1 MGQQPQTATRTLV
14 VGREIVLSGEISACD
29 RLVVEGTVK
38 ANIKDCRDIA
48 ISEGGLFTGSA
59 SVESAE
65 IRGRFEG
72 ELTVN
77 GRLLIRSPGQ
87 VSAAVRYGE
96 IEIER
101 GGRLSGHVDV
111 TDALQTPHR
120 IALIR
125 QRPGFSF
132 RDFSE
137 IAGTR
142 RTLGRRSPA
151 AWSAAPA
158 GWPRQLHLSPS
169 SARSCVSRAV
179 LSASAPV
186 ASSSCGRRPSNRP
199 KVSPT
204 VSPLG

>member
-1 MGQQPQTATRTLV
+1 MANILTTMRKSAPLPPLDPPTQPTRPMPPQADRSRETPPVAAQKPTSESATAQPQTATRTLV

-101 GGRLSGHVDV
+101 GGRLSGHVD
-111 TDALQTPHR
+111 TTATPK
-120 IALIR
+120 A
-125 QRPGFSF
+125 
-132 RDFSE
+132 
-137 IAGTR
+137 
-142 RTLGRRSPA
+142 RTGMP
-151 AWSAAPA
+151 
-158 GWPRQLHLSPS
+158 
-169 SARSCVSRAV
+169 
-179 LSASAPV
+179 
-186 ASSSCGRRPSNRP
+186 
-199 KVSPT
+199 
-204 VSPLG
+204 

>member
-1 MGQQPQTATRTLV
+1 MEPTQPTRPTPALAADRATTVVAPKPTGEAPIAQPQTATRTLV

-72 ELTVN
+72 ELTVS
-77 GRLLIRSPGQ
+77 GRLLIRTPGQ

-101 GGRLSGHVDV
+101 GGRLSGHVDA
-111 TDALQTPHR
+111 T
-120 IALIR
+120 
-125 QRPGFSF
+125 
-132 RDFSE
+132 E
-137 IAGTR
+137 
-142 RTLGRRSPA
+142 
-151 AWSAAPA
+151 APK
-158 GWPRQLHLSPS
+158 
-169 SARSCVSRAV
+169 SRA
-179 LSASAPV
+179 
-186 ASSSCGRRPSNRP
+186 
-199 KVSPT
+199 
-204 VSPLG
+204 

>member
-1 MGQQPQTATRTLV
+1 MPPVGADRASPVVAPKPSGEATMAQPQTATRTLV

-72 ELTVN
+72 ELTVS
-77 GRLLIRSPGQ
+77 GRLLFRTPGQ

-101 GGRLSGHVDV
+101 GGRLSGHVDA
-111 TDALQTPHR
+111 TDAPK
-120 IALIR
+120 
-125 QRPGFSF
+125 
-132 RDFSE
+132 
-137 IAGTR
+137 
-142 RTLGRRSPA
+142 
-151 AWSAAPA
+151 
-158 GWPRQLHLSPS
+158 
-169 SARSCVSRAV
+169 SRA
-179 LSASAPV
+179 
-186 ASSSCGRRPSNRP
+186 
-199 KVSPT
+199 
-204 VSPLG
+204 

>member
-1 MGQQPQTATRTLV
+1 MEPPTQPTRPTPPVAADRASPIVAPKPTGEATMAQPQTATRTLV

-72 ELTVN
+72 ELTVS
-77 GRLLIRSPGQ
+77 GRLLIRAPGQ

-101 GGRLSGHVDV
+101 GGRLSGHVDA
-111 TDALQTPHR
+111 TDAPK
-120 IALIR
+120 
-125 QRPGFSF
+125 
-132 RDFSE
+132 
-137 IAGTR
+137 
-142 RTLGRRSPA
+142 
-151 AWSAAPA
+151 
-158 GWPRQLHLSPS
+158 
-169 SARSCVSRAV
+169 SRA
-179 LSASAPV
+179 
-186 ASSSCGRRPSNRP
+186 
-199 KVSPT
+199 
-204 VSPLG
+204 

>member
-1 MGQQPQTATRTLV
+1 MANILTNMRKSSPLPEPPTQPTRPTAPPPVMADRARETASSATQRANGESPLAQPQTATRTLV

-72 ELTVN
+72 ELTVS
-77 GRLLIRSPGQ
+77 GRLLIRAPGQ

-101 GGRLSGHVDV
+101 GGRLSGHVDA
-111 TDALQTPHR
+111 TEGAKP
-120 IALIR
+120 
-125 QRPGFSF
+125 
-132 RDFSE
+132 
-137 IAGTR
+137 
-142 RTLGRRSPA
+142 RS
-151 AWSAAPA
+151 
-158 GWPRQLHLSPS
+158 
-169 SARSCVSRAV
+169 
-179 LSASAPV
+179 
-186 ASSSCGRRPSNRP
+186 
-199 KVSPT
+199 
-204 VSPLG
+204 

>member
-1 MGQQPQTATRTLV
+1 MRRGVIMANILTTMRKSGPLPEPPTQPTRPPPPPVMADRARETAPAATPRPNGEAPLGQPQTATRTLV

-72 ELTVN
+72 ELTVS
-77 GRLLIRSPGQ
+77 GRLLIRAPGQ

-101 GGRLSGHVDV
+101 GGRLSGHVDA
-111 TDALQTPHR
+111 TDASKP
-120 IALIR
+120 
-125 QRPGFSF
+125 
-132 RDFSE
+132 
-137 IAGTR
+137 
-142 RTLGRRSPA
+142 RS
-151 AWSAAPA
+151 
-158 GWPRQLHLSPS
+158 
-169 SARSCVSRAV
+169 
-179 LSASAPV
+179 
-186 ASSSCGRRPSNRP
+186 
-199 KVSPT
+199 
-204 VSPLG
+204 

>member
-1 MGQQPQTATRTLV
+1 MPPQADRPREMSPLGPPKASSDSLAQPQTATRTLV

-72 ELTVN
+72 ELTVS

-101 GGRLSGHVDV
+101 GGRLSGHVDA
-111 TDALQTPHR
+111 TDAAKP
-120 IALIR
+120 
-125 QRPGFSF
+125 
-132 RDFSE
+132 
-137 IAGTR
+137 
-142 RTLGRRSPA
+142 RTG
-151 AWSAAPA
+151 
-158 GWPRQLHLSPS
+158 LS
-169 SARSCVSRAV
+169 
-179 LSASAPV
+179 
-186 ASSSCGRRPSNRP
+186 
-199 KVSPT
+199 
-204 VSPLG
+204 

>member
-1 MGQQPQTATRTLV
+1 MAPPPVVADRARETHPMAAQKTNGEAPLGQQTATRTLV

-72 ELTVN
+72 ELTVS
-77 GRLLIRSPGQ
+77 GRLLIRAPGQ

-101 GGRLSGHVDV
+101 GGRLSGHVDA
-111 TDALQTPHR
+111 TD
-120 IALIR
+120 
-125 QRPGFSF
+125 
-132 RDFSE
+132 
-137 IAGTR
+137 
-142 RTLGRRSPA
+142 
-151 AWSAAPA
+151 SAK
-158 GWPRQLHLSPS
+158 PR
-169 SARSCVSRAV
+169 A
-179 LSASAPV
+179 
-186 ASSSCGRRPSNRP
+186 
-199 KVSPT
+199 
-204 VSPLG
+204 

>member
-1 MGQQPQTATRTLV
+1 MANILTTMRKGAPLPPLDPPTQPTRPMSPLADRPRETPPAVAQKPNSESLTAQQQTATRTLV

-77 GRLLIRSPGQ
+77 GRLLIRAPGQ

-101 GGRLSGHVDV
+101 GGRLSGHVDA
-111 TDALQTPHR
+111 TDAPK
-120 IALIR
+120 
-125 QRPGFSF
+125 P
-132 RDFSE
+132 
-137 IAGTR
+137 
-142 RTLGRRSPA
+142 RTG
-151 AWSAAPA
+151 
-158 GWPRQLHLSPS
+158 LS
-169 SARSCVSRAV
+169 
-179 LSASAPV
+179 
-186 ASSSCGRRPSNRP
+186 
-199 KVSPT
+199 
-204 VSPLG
+204 

>member
-1 MGQQPQTATRTLV
+1 MGQPQTATRTLV

-72 ELTVN
+72 ELSVS
-77 GRLLIRSPGQ
+77 GRLLIRTPGQ

-101 GGRLSGHVDV
+101 GGRLSGHVDA
-111 TDALQTPHR
+111 TDAPK
-120 IALIR
+120 
-125 QRPGFSF
+125 
-132 RDFSE
+132 
-137 IAGTR
+137 
-142 RTLGRRSPA
+142 
-151 AWSAAPA
+151 
-158 GWPRQLHLSPS
+158 
-169 SARSCVSRAV
+169 SRA
-179 LSASAPV
+179 
-186 ASSSCGRRPSNRP
+186 
-199 KVSPT
+199 
-204 VSPLG
+204 

>member
-1 MGQQPQTATRTLV
+1 MANILTTMRKSAPLPPMEPPTQPTRPTPPLADRSREALPVVAPKPSSGDGLMGQQQTATRTLV

-72 ELTVN
+72 ELTVS
-77 GRLLIRSPGQ
+77 GRLLIRAPGQ

-101 GGRLSGHVDV
+101 GGRLSGHVDA
-111 TDALQTPHR
+111 TDTPK
-120 IALIR
+120 A
-125 QRPGFSF
+125 
-132 RDFSE
+132 
-137 IAGTR
+137 
-142 RTLGRRSPA
+142 RT
-151 AWSAAPA
+151 
-158 GWPRQLHLSPS
+158 
-169 SARSCVSRAV
+169 
-179 LSASAPV
+179 
-186 ASSSCGRRPSNRP
+186 
-199 KVSPT
+199 
-204 VSPLG
+204 

>member
-1 MGQQPQTATRTLV
+1 MANILTTMRKSGPLPEPPIQPTRPMTPPPVVADRARETHPIAAQKTNGEAPLGQQTATRTLV

-72 ELTVN
+72 ELTVS
-77 GRLLIRSPGQ
+77 GRLLIRAPGQ

-101 GGRLSGHVDV
+101 GGRLSGHVDA
-111 TDALQTPHR
+111 TD
-120 IALIR
+120 
-125 QRPGFSF
+125 
-132 RDFSE
+132 
-137 IAGTR
+137 
-142 RTLGRRSPA
+142 
-151 AWSAAPA
+151 SAK
-158 GWPRQLHLSPS
+158 PR
-169 SARSCVSRAV
+169 A
-179 LSASAPV
+179 
-186 ASSSCGRRPSNRP
+186 
-199 KVSPT
+199 
-204 VSPLG
+204 

>member
-1 MGQQPQTATRTLV
+1 MANILTTMRKSAPLPAMDPPTQPPRPMPPPDRAREAPASAASSQKANETPAAQQQTATRTLV

-72 ELTVN
+72 ELTVS
-77 GRLLIRSPGQ
+77 GRLLIRAPGQ

-101 GGRLSGHVDV
+101 GGRLSGHVDA
-111 TDALQTPHR
+111 TDGSKP
-120 IALIR
+120 
-125 QRPGFSF
+125 
-132 RDFSE
+132 
-137 IAGTR
+137 
-142 RTLGRRSPA
+142 RS
-151 AWSAAPA
+151 
-158 GWPRQLHLSPS
+158 GLS
-169 SARSCVSRAV
+169 
-179 LSASAPV
+179 
-186 ASSSCGRRPSNRP
+186 
-199 KVSPT
+199 
-204 VSPLG
+204 

>member
-1 MGQQPQTATRTLV
+1 MANILTTMRKSGPLPEPPTQPTRPMAPPPVVADRARETHPIAAQKTNGEAPLGQQTATRTLV

-72 ELTVN
+72 ELTVS
-77 GRLLIRSPGQ
+77 GRLLIRAPGQ

-101 GGRLSGHVDV
+101 GGRLSGHVDA
-111 TDALQTPHR
+111 TD
-120 IALIR
+120 
-125 QRPGFSF
+125 
-132 RDFSE
+132 
-137 IAGTR
+137 
-142 RTLGRRSPA
+142 
-151 AWSAAPA
+151 SAK
-158 GWPRQLHLSPS
+158 PR
-169 SARSCVSRAV
+169 A
-179 LSASAPV
+179 
-186 ASSSCGRRPSNRP
+186 
-199 KVSPT
+199 
-204 VSPLG
+204 

>member
-1 MGQQPQTATRTLV
+1 MANILTTMRKSALLAPLEPPTQPTRPTPPLVDRSREALPVAAQKPNGESSMGQPQTATRTLV

-72 ELTVN
+72 ELTVS
-77 GRLLIRSPGQ
+77 GRLLIRAPGQ

-101 GGRLSGHVDV
+101 GGRLSGHVDA
-111 TDALQTPHR
+111 TDTPK
-120 IALIR
+120 
-125 QRPGFSF
+125 P
-132 RDFSE
+132 
-137 IAGTR
+137 
-142 RTLGRRSPA
+142 RTGLA
-151 AWSAAPA
+151 
-158 GWPRQLHLSPS
+158 
-169 SARSCVSRAV
+169 
-179 LSASAPV
+179 
-186 ASSSCGRRPSNRP
+186 
-199 KVSPT
+199 
-204 VSPLG
+204 

>member
-1 MGQQPQTATRTLV
+1 MPPQPDRSREAPIASAQRANGESSMTQPQTATRTLV

-72 ELTVN
+72 ELTVS
-77 GRLLIRSPGQ
+77 GRLLIRAPGQ

-101 GGRLSGHVDV
+101 GGRLSGHVDA
-111 TDALQTPHR
+111 TDAPKSR
-120 IALIR
+120 V
-125 QRPGFSF
+125 G
-132 RDFSE
+132 
-137 IAGTR
+137 
-142 RTLGRRSPA
+142 
-151 AWSAAPA
+151 
-158 GWPRQLHLSPS
+158 LS
-169 SARSCVSRAV
+169 
-179 LSASAPV
+179 
-186 ASSSCGRRPSNRP
+186 
-199 KVSPT
+199 
-204 VSPLG
+204 

>member
-1 MGQQPQTATRTLV
+1 MRRGVIMANILTTMRKSAPLPAMEPPTQPSRPTPPQVDRAPPVAQKPNGETSMGQPQTATRTLV

-72 ELTVN
+72 DLTVS
-77 GRLLIRSPGQ
+77 GRLLIRAPGQ

-101 GGRLSGHVDV
+101 GGRLSGHVDA
-111 TDALQTPHR
+111 TDAPK
-120 IALIR
+120 
-125 QRPGFSF
+125 P
-132 RDFSE
+132 
-137 IAGTR
+137 
-142 RTLGRRSPA
+142 RSGLA
-151 AWSAAPA
+151 
-158 GWPRQLHLSPS
+158 
-169 SARSCVSRAV
+169 
-179 LSASAPV
+179 
-186 ASSSCGRRPSNRP
+186 
-199 KVSPT
+199 
-204 VSPLG
+204 

>member
-1 MGQQPQTATRTLV
+1 MANILTTMRKSAPLPPLDPPSQPARPMPPQADRSRDTPLPAAPQKANSEAASGQPQTATRTLV

-72 ELTVN
+72 ELTVS
-77 GRLLIRSPGQ
+77 GRLLIRAPGQ

-101 GGRLSGHVDV
+101 GGRLSGHVDA
-111 TDALQTPHR
+111 TD
-120 IALIR
+120 
-125 QRPGFSF
+125 
-132 RDFSE
+132 
-137 IAGTR
+137 GTK
-142 RTLGRRSPA
+142 
-151 AWSAAPA
+151 
-158 GWPRQLHLSPS
+158 
-169 SARSCVSRAV
+169 
-179 LSASAPV
+179 
-186 ASSSCGRRPSNRP
+186 P
-199 KVSPT
+199 K
-204 VSPLG
+204 L

>member
-1 MGQQPQTATRTLV
+1 MANILTTMRKPGPLPEPPTQPTRPTTPPPVMADRARETAPAAAPRPNGEAPLGQPQTATRTLV

-72 ELTVN
+72 ELTVS
-77 GRLLIRSPGQ
+77 GRLLIRAPGQ

-101 GGRLSGHVDV
+101 GGRLSGHVDA
-111 TDALQTPHR
+111 TDSSKP
-120 IALIR
+120 
-125 QRPGFSF
+125 
-132 RDFSE
+132 
-137 IAGTR
+137 
-142 RTLGRRSPA
+142 RS
-151 AWSAAPA
+151 
-158 GWPRQLHLSPS
+158 
-169 SARSCVSRAV
+169 
-179 LSASAPV
+179 
-186 ASSSCGRRPSNRP
+186 
-199 KVSPT
+199 
-204 VSPLG
+204 

>member
-1 MGQQPQTATRTLV
+1 MGQPQTATRTLV

-72 ELTVN
+72 ELTVS
-77 GRLLIRSPGQ
+77 GRLLIRAPGQ

-101 GGRLSGHVDV
+101 GGRLSGHVDAS
-111 TDALQTPHR
+111 DAPK
-120 IALIR
+120 A
-125 QRPGFSF
+125 
-132 RDFSE
+132 
-137 IAGTR
+137 
-142 RTLGRRSPA
+142 RTGLP
-151 AWSAAPA
+151 
-158 GWPRQLHLSPS
+158 
-169 SARSCVSRAV
+169 
-179 LSASAPV
+179 
-186 ASSSCGRRPSNRP
+186 
-199 KVSPT
+199 
-204 VSPLG
+204 